1 MKKNVMMRV
10 ASALLVAVLMTTC
23 AISGTFAKYTTSA
36 TATDSARV
44 AKWDVK
50 INGSTANNSNTFTFN
65 LFETINDT
73 TGGAEGDINP
83 ADGTII
89 APGTQG
95 SFEIVLKND
104 SEVTAEYVIDYTVT
118 NTANIPV
125 VFSLNGTDWKN
136 SIDEL
141 DVTTPVNLAIGAT
154 APTITVHWMWAFEG
168 GNDNHDTYLGLD
180 GSATLK
186 VDAKVTVTQVN

>member
-23 AISGTFAKYTTSA
+23 AISGTFAKYTT
-36 TATDSARV
+36 TATGSDTARV

-50 INGSTANNSNTFTFN
+50 LNGTTVANSTFTFD
-65 LFETINDT
+65 LFKTINDT
-73 TGGAEGDINP
+73 LGGAETDIDP

-95 SFEIVLKND
+95 SFEIILKND

-118 NTANIPV
+118 NANNIPV
-125 VFSLNGTDWKN
+125 VFSLDGTTWKN

-141 DVTTPVNLAIGAT
+141 DVTTPVTIAIGDT
-154 APTITVHWMWAFEG
+154 ASTITVHWMWAFEG
-168 GNDNHDTYLGLD
+168 GNDPLDTELGLD
-180 GSATLK
+180 GNAELT
-186 VDAKVTVTQVN
+186 VTAKITATQVN